1 MRTNPLIDAIY
12 RVAKGNESTKVS
24 ENVRNARLMT
34 CRNCPLITKL
44 GTCGNG
50 ITDDGCGCVVAL
62 KTEYAEESCP
72 KGKW

>member
-1 MRTNPLIDAIY
+1 MRSNPLIDTIY
-12 RVAKGNESTKVS
+12 QVVKGEKATKVP
-24 ENVRNARLMT
+24 ENIRNGRLVI

-50 ITDDGCGCVVAL
+50 VTDDGCGCIVSL
-62 KTEYAEESCP
+62 KTEYEAESCP